1 VRSENAKILHVSTD
15 FVFDGYKRTAYLPHD
30 EKNPRSAYGRSK
42 LAGEVALLKH
52 APKSSMIIRTSWLFS
67 EYGSNF
73 VKTML
78 DLMSEEKDISVVY
91 DQTGSPTYA
100 RALAEAIW
108 LILTGNRFKSG
119 TYHWTNSGQTNWFD
133 FANRIKKEG
142 ARKGLINSRSE
153 IFPVLSEDYK
163 TVAAR
168 PAFSVLNCQSLI
180 DLIGCQPAHWESALE
195 EMLHRLSS

>member
-1 VRSENAKILHVSTD
+1 
-15 FVFDGYKRTAYLPHD
+15 
-30 EKNPRSAYGRSK
+30 
-42 LAGEVALLKH
+42 
-52 APKSSMIIRTSWLFS
+52 MIIRTSWLFS

-100 RALAEAIW
+100 GLSFEAIW

-142 ARKGLINSRSE
+142 ARKGLINLRSE
-153 IFPVLSEDYK
+153 IRCFLK
-163 TVAAR
+163 TI
-168 PAFSVLNCQSLI
+168 N
-180 DLIGCQPAHWESALE
+180 
-195 EMLHRLSS
+195 